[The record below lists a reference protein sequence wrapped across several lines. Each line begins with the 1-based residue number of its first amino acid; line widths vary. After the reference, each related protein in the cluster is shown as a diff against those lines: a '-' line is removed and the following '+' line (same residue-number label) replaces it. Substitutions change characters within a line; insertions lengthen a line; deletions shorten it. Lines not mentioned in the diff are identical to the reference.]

1 MKLRYSTIISSIVL
15 VIAVIVSL
23 LVGRYNI
30 KPLEIIKTIF
40 YGNTDSMEFNL
51 IWNIRFPRVILA
63 LVCGGALALSG
74 MVYQSIFQN
83 PIVSPDVL
91 GVSSGASLGAA
102 ISIVFLT
109 ASPIMIQIMAFIFGI
124 GAVLF
129 SLILS
134 KNMRSNRVLALIIS
148 GIVTGAISASFLMM
162 IKYLADPYKE
172 LPSIDF
178 WLMGGFY
185 NSSWSNVIYVS
196 VLTVISTIIL
206 FLFRWKLKVLTMGD
220 EQAKLLGINVKAIRI
235 IAIFSATLL
244 VSAVVSVAG
253 VISWIGLLAPHIVKF
268 YTKDDISEVMGLTM
282 IIGAIIMIIADTI
295 ARSITSTE
303 IPVSILTSL
312 VGAPFLVYILNRK
325 ENLIR

>member
-1 MKLRYSTIISSIVL
+1 MKLRDSTIISSIVL

-23 LVGRYNI
+23 LIGRYNI
-30 KPLEIIKTIF
+30 KPLEIINTIF

-148 GIVTGAISASFLMM
+148 GIVTGAISASFLMI

>member
-1 MKLRYSTIISSIVL
+1 MKLRYTKIIGSIVL
-15 VIAVIVSL
+15 VIVVIISL
-23 LVGRYNI
+23 LIGRYNI
-30 KPLEIIKTIF
+30 KPMEIINTIF

-51 IWNIRFPRVILA
+51 IWNIRFPRVILV

-102 ISIVFLT
+102 IAIVFLA
-109 ASPIMIQIMAFIFGI
+109 ASPAMIQIMAFIFGI

-134 KNMRSNRVLALIIS
+134 KNMRSNRVLALIIA
-148 GIVTGAISASFLMM
+148 GIVTGAISSSFLMI

-185 NSSWSNVIYVS
+185 NSSWSNVSYVA
-196 VLTVISTIIL
+196 VLTAISTIIL
-206 FLFRWKLKVLTMGD
+206 FLLRWKLKVLTMGD
-220 EQAKLLGINVKAIRI
+220 EQAKLLGINVKAIRM

-244 VSAVVSVAG
+244 VSTVVSVAG
-253 VISWIGLLAPHIVKF
+253 IISWIGLLAPHIVKF

>member
-1 MKLRYSTIISSIVL
+1 
-15 VIAVIVSL
+15 
-23 LVGRYNI
+23 
-30 KPLEIIKTIF
+30 
-40 YGNTDSMEFNL
+40 
-51 IWNIRFPRVILA
+51 
-63 LVCGGALALSG
+63 
-74 MVYQSIFQN
+74 
-83 PIVSPDVL
+83 
-91 GVSSGASLGAA
+91 
-102 ISIVFLT
+102 
-109 ASPIMIQIMAFIFGI
+109 
-124 GAVLF
+124 
-129 SLILS
+129 
-134 KNMRSNRVLALIIS
+134 
-148 GIVTGAISASFLMM
+148 MM

>member
-102 ISIVFLT
+102 IAIVFLG
-109 ASPIMIQIMAFIFGI
+109 AAQVYIQIMAFIFGI

>member
-1 MKLRYSTIISSIVL
+1 MKLRDSTIISSIVL

-23 LVGRYNI
+23 LIGRYNI
-30 KPLEIIKTIF
+30 KPLEIINTIF

-51 IWNIRFPRVILA
+51 IWNIRFPRVILV

-102 ISIVFLT
+102 IAIVFLT

-148 GIVTGAISASFLMM
+148 GIVTGAISASFLMI

-196 VLTVISTIIL
+196 VLTAISTIIL

>member
-1 MKLRYSTIISSIVL
+1 
-15 VIAVIVSL
+15 
-23 LVGRYNI
+23 
-30 KPLEIIKTIF
+30 
-40 YGNTDSMEFNL
+40 MEFNL
-51 IWNIRFPRVILA
+51 IWNIRFPRVILV
-63 LVCGGALALSG
+63 LVSGGALALSG

-91 GVSSGASLGAA
+91 GVSSGTSLGAA
-102 ISIVFLT
+102 IAIVFLAT
-109 ASPIMIQIMAFIFGI
+109 SPAMIQIMAFIFGI

-134 KNMRSNRVLALIIS
+134 KNMRSNRVLALIIA
-148 GIVTGAISASFLMM
+148 GIVTGAISSSFLMI

-185 NSSWSNVIYVS
+185 NSSWSNVSYVA
-196 VLTVISTIIL
+196 VLTAISTIIL
-206 FLFRWKLKVLTMGD
+206 FLLRWKLKVLTMGD
-220 EQAKLLGINVKAIRI
+220 EQAKLLGINVKAIRM

-244 VSAVVSVAG
+244 VSAVVSVADI
-253 VISWIGLLAPHIVKF
+253 ISWIGLPAPHIVKF

-325 ENLIR
+325 ENLIRWKVI

>member
-1 MKLRYSTIISSIVL
+1 MKLRYTTIISSIVL

-23 LVGRYNI
+23 LIGRYNI
-30 KPLEIIKTIF
+30 KPLEIINTIF

-51 IWNIRFPRVILA
+51 IWNIRFPRVILVS
-63 LVCGGALALSG
+63 VCGGALALSG

-102 ISIVFLT
+102 IAIVFLV
-109 ASPIMIQIMAFIFGI
+109 ASPAMIQVMAFIFGI

-134 KNMRSNRVLALIIS
+134 KNMRSNRVLALIIA
-148 GIVTGAISASFLMM
+148 GIVTGAISSSFLMI

-185 NSSWSNVIYVS
+185 NSSWSNVSYVA
-196 VLTVISTIIL
+196 VLTAISTIIL
-206 FLFRWKLKVLTMGD
+206 FLLRWKLKVLTMGD
-220 EQAKLLGINVKAIRI
+220 EQAKLLGINVKAIRM

-253 VISWIGLLAPHIVKF
+253 IISWIGLLAPHIVKF

>member
-23 LVGRYNI
+23 LIGRYNI
-30 KPLEIIKTIF
+30 KPLEIINTIF

-102 ISIVFLT
+102 IAIVFLA
-109 ASPIMIQIMAFIFGI
+109 ASQVYIQIMAFIFGI

-196 VLTVISTIIL
+196 VLTAISTIIL

>member
-1 MKLRYSTIISSIVL
+1 MKLKYSTIICSIVL
-15 VIAVIVSL
+15 LIVAIMSL
-23 LVGRYNI
+23 LIGRYNI
-30 KPLEIIKTIF
+30 SPIEIINTIF
-40 YGNTDSMEFNL
+40 YGKTDSMEFNL
-51 IWNIRFPRVILA
+51 IYNIRFPRVILVLVSGAA
-63 LVCGGALALSG
+63 LSLSG
-74 MVYQSIFQN
+74 MVFQSIFQN

-102 ISIVFLT
+102 IAIVFL
-109 ASPIMIQIMAFIFGI
+109 SSSQLMIQVMAFIFGI
-124 GAVLF
+124 SAVLF

-148 GIVTGAISASFLMM
+148 GIVTGALASSFLMI

-172 LPSIDF
+172 LPTIDF

-196 VLTVISTIIL
+196 VLTAIAAIIL

-220 EQAKLLGINVKAIRI
+220 EQANLLGLNVKVVRI
-235 IAIFSATLL
+235 IAIFCATLL
-244 VSAVVSVAG
+244 VSGVVSVAG

-268 YTKDDISEVMGLTM
+268 YAKDDISKVMGLTM
-282 IIGAIIMIIADTI
+282 IIGSIIMIIADTI
-295 ARSITSTE
+295 ARSIASTE

>member
-23 LVGRYNI
+23 LIGRYNI
-30 KPLEIIKTIF
+30 KPLEIINTIF

-102 ISIVFLT
+102 IAIVFLG
-109 ASPIMIQIMAFIFGI
+109 AAQVYIQIMAFIFGI

-148 GIVTGAISASFLMM
+148 GIVTGAISASFLMI

-178 WLMGGFY
+178 WLM
-185 NSSWSNVIYVS
+185 
-196 VLTVISTIIL
+196 
-206 FLFRWKLKVLTMGD
+206 
-220 EQAKLLGINVKAIRI
+220 
-235 IAIFSATLL
+235 
-244 VSAVVSVAG
+244 
-253 VISWIGLLAPHIVKF
+253 
-268 YTKDDISEVMGLTM
+268 
-282 IIGAIIMIIADTI
+282 
-295 ARSITSTE
+295 
-303 IPVSILTSL
+303 
-312 VGAPFLVYILNRK
+312 
-325 ENLIR
+325 

>member
-83 PIVSPDVL
+83 SIVSPDVL

>member
-148 GIVTGAISASFLMM
+148 GIVTGAISASFLMI

-196 VLTVISTIIL
+196 VLTAISTIIL

>member
-15 VIAVIVSL
+15 VIVVIVSL
-23 LVGRYNI
+23 LIGRYNI
-30 KPLEIIKTIF
+30 KPLEIINTIF

-51 IWNIRFPRVILA
+51 IWNIRFPRVILV

-102 ISIVFLT
+102 IAIVFLV
-109 ASPIMIQIMAFIFGI
+109 ASQVYIQIMAFIFGI

-134 KNMRSNRVLALIIS
+134 KNMRSNRVLALIIA
-148 GIVTGAISASFLMM
+148 GIVTGAISSSFLMI

-185 NSSWSNVIYVS
+185 NSSWSNVSYVA
-196 VLTVISTIIL
+196 VLTAISTIIL

>member
-1 MKLRYSTIISSIVL
+1 
-15 VIAVIVSL
+15 
-23 LVGRYNI
+23 
-30 KPLEIIKTIF
+30 
-40 YGNTDSMEFNL
+40 MEFNL
-51 IWNIRFPRVILA
+51 IWNIRFPRVILV

-102 ISIVFLT
+102 IAIVFLA
-109 ASPIMIQIMAFIFGI
+109 ASPAMIQIMAFIFGI

-134 KNMRSNRVLALIIS
+134 KNMRSNRVLALIIA
-148 GIVTGAISASFLMM
+148 GIVTGAISSSFLMI

-185 NSSWSNVIYVS
+185 NSSWSNVSYVA
-196 VLTVISTIIL
+196 VLTAISTIIL
-206 FLFRWKLKVLTMGD
+206 FLLRWKLKVLTMGD
-220 EQAKLLGINVKAIRI
+220 EQAKLLGINVKAIRM

-244 VSAVVSVAG
+244 VSTVVSVAG
-253 VISWIGLLAPHIVKF
+253 IISWIGLLAPHIVKF